1 METRSF
7 RNRSA
12 VGRFPSV
19 TLSLGEEAEDD
30 REELEERDEQTE
42 NACRRWLQKICPC
55 CCRRSKDDDD
65 ITETLETTDEVEDGD
80 KDKDEDEDEDKD
92 KEEENPDGSEID
104 GKPPGCQGETRVM
117 SEVAAHTVFVFLQS
131 SSSEC
136 DPST

>member
-19 TLSLGEEAEDD
+19 TLSLAEDD
-30 REELEERDEQTE
+30 EKESEEQNEETE
-42 NACRRWLQKICPC
+42 NACRSWLLKICPC
-55 CCRRSKDDDD
+55 CRRRSQDDDD
-65 ITETLETTDEVEDGD
+65 VTETLETVDEI
-80 KDKDEDEDEDKD
+80 EDEDKD
-92 KEEENPDGSEID
+92 KETGEEKPDGSEID
-104 GKPPGCQGETRVM
+104 GKLSGNQDESKLR
-117 SEVAAHTVFVFLQS
+117 SEVAANALCLFLQS

>member
-19 TLSLGEEAEDD
+19 TLSLGEDAEDD

-55 CCRRSKDDDD
+55 CCRPGKDDDT
-65 ITETLETTDEVEDGD
+65 ITETLETVDEVEDGD
-80 KDKDEDEDEDKD
+80 KDKDKDKD

-117 SEVAAHTVFVFLQS
+117 SEVAAHTMFVFLQS